1 MRRRLL
7 LCLVVVLALG
17 TLLSGIAH
25 AGTSGV
31 AYTGAVIPGVF
42 NSYTLAGNDDSY
54 TDLVSLGFSANF
66 FGTTYTGLYVNNN
79 GNVTFD
85 TGLSTY
91 TPFGLTSNIGT
102 PIIAPFFADVDTRAG
117 NAVTYGTGTYEGH
130 NAFGVNWIDVG
141 YYGEHTDK
149 LNSFQLILIN
159 RSDIASGDFDI
170 MFNYDQIQWETGDAS
185 DGSGGLGGSSA
196 HVGYSNGSGDSGT
209 YYEFNGS
216 GVNGA
221 LLDGGSDAL
230 ISNSNVGVDGR
241 YVFEVR
247 SGYIHYSR
255 YDFTYYYNN
264 GSGDSYTG
272 SVYALTGYNG
282 YQVGYTQTN
291 TDENLQSGYYNITA
305 ATDLGSDSSQAGQ
318 VYVTSY
324 YDQESNQTY
333 TPVSN
338 GTAVGTNYLG
348 SEHDYIIQSGVP
360 EYLFGSS
367 DGTFYEADV
376 SSSYSSYD
384 FTYYYNNGSGD
395 YYSGWIYAPNG
406 YNGYQVGYKQ
416 ATSADEN
423 GQTGYYEITN
433 STAYPDAFPDGS
445 KVGRVYLDT
454 YYDVESG
461 NTYIPVS
468 FGSAVGTNYLGS
480 EHDYIIQSGVP
491 EFYFGGGYYVADVG
505 SYSRYDFIFS
515 FNNGSGDYYT
525 GYVYAPTSFKTFL
538 AVGTFQ
544 YDQPQ
549 PLWASGYQS
558 FNGAYYYITAITDGF
573 ASSYDKKS
581 YITAYYD
588 ADTAGASLGVN
599 SDGSATA
606 GTVYVADRST
616 SWESGYA
623 LSGSQHDTFSV
634 YKEADVTLSAS
645 APPSPA
651 ASSQAVSSP
660 AASSQAVSSQAVSSQ
675 AVWAAYWSQTP
686 NLLEEEK

>member
-1 MRRRLL
+1 MNCGKYAKLKGMDVTMRRRLL

-31 AYTGAVIPGVF
+31 AQAGAVIPGVF

-149 LNSFQLILIN
+149 LNSFQLILID

-395 YYSGWIYAPNG
+395 YYSGWIYAPTG

-416 ATSADEN
+416 TTSADEN
-423 GQTGYYEITN
+423 GQAGYYQITAVTD
-433 STAYPDAFPDGS
+433 SGSDGS
-445 KVGRVYLDT
+445 KDGKVYVT
-454 YYDVESG
+454 SYYDAETG
-461 NTYIPVS
+461 TTYTPVS

-491 EFYFGGGYYVADVG
+491 EFYFGGGYYEADVG
-505 SYSRYDFIFS
+505 DYSRYDFQYYY
-515 FNNGSGDYYT
+515 NNGSGDYYT
-525 GYVYAPTSFKTFL
+525 GYVFAPTSFKTFL
-538 AVGTFQ
+538 TVGTSL

-549 PLWASGYQS
+549 PLWASGYVS
-558 FNGAYYYITAITDGF
+558 LNGGYYYITGITDGF
-573 ASSYDKKS
+573 SSSYDKES
-581 YITAYYD
+581 YITSYYD

-599 SDGSATA
+599 YVTDGYSSAS
-606 GTVYVADRST
+606 YVADRT
-616 SWESGYA
+616 LVWEYCYA
-623 LSGSQHDTFSV
+623 ISGSNQDTFSV
-634 YKEADVTLSAS
+634 YKEADVSSGSAASTSPS
-645 APPSPA
+645 APALTYSGN
-651 ASSQAVSSP
+651 
-660 AASSQAVSSQAVSSQ
+660 Q

-686 NLLEEEK
+686 NLLEDEK